1 MRQAC
6 FPIILF
12 VAGWCAVLSS
22 PLIPSPPEQPQKT
35 TGEANTEYPFRFPE
49 KGNIRPM
56 LSPDGRWIVF
66 QEAGDPTSGWFYTEV
81 GKEEKNPL
89 PLAKKKVPGKVIPGL
104 ACWSREGKTLALLAR
119 IDDLEQVVLVSFAG
133 SAPRFIASIPDADI
147 GYPVWLESGEFLYLA
162 SAPGRIM
169 VASSKGKVRTLTS
182 HVGGP
187 SDRGLF
193 YFQATPR
200 GDVLY
205 LGGDSLAL
213 LKFGDSGRIKVTEVY
228 HTPEPLTFSFSPNG
242 RFALLDGGSAHQGQ
256 VLLLDLAASQMKESL
271 ELGKNLQL
279 EMKDAKVIMTLP
291 QPAQSEWS
299 PDGARLACLEKGPQ
313 GRFFILDAASGARK
327 ELSDAVDNFAWMPDG
342 RRILFSTS
350 STADPGLFVMSAED
364 GTIIGKLSSTAAGD
378 PPGLS
383 ADGKVIVWQARGAEA
398 FFVLRQEGQVLNYK
412 NLIFQDLTP

>member
-1 MRQAC
+1 MNKAC

-12 VAGWCAVLSS
+12 VVSLCAILSS
-22 PLIPSPPEQPQKT
+22 PLIPSLPEQPQKT
-35 TGEANTEYPFRFPE
+35 AGGTSTESPFRFPE
-49 KGNIRPM
+49 KGNIHPL

-66 QEAGDPTSGWFYTEV
+66 QEAGDSTSGWFYTEV

-89 PLAKKKVPGKVIPGL
+89 PLAKRKAPGKVMPGR
-104 ACWSREGKTLALLAR
+104 ACWSRDGKTLALLAR

-133 SAPRFIASIPDADI
+133 SAPRFVAAIPDADI
-147 GYPVWLESGEFLYLA
+147 GYPVWLESGELLYLA
-162 SAPGRIM
+162 SSPGRIM

-193 YFQATPR
+193 YFQATAQ

-205 LGGDSLAL
+205 LGGDSIAL
-213 LKFGDSGRIKVTEVY
+213 LKFGDSGRIKVTEVC

-256 VLLLDLAASQMKESL
+256 VLLLDLAASQVKESL
-271 ELGKNLQL
+271 ELDKNLQI

-291 QPAQSEWS
+291 KPAQSEWS
-299 PDGARLACLEKGPQ
+299 PDGARLACLEKGPH
-313 GRFFILDAASGARK
+313 GRLFILEAASGAQK
-327 ELSDAVDNFAWMPDG
+327 ELGSGVDSFAWMPDG
-342 RRILFSTS
+342 KRILFSDS
-350 STADPGLFVMSAED
+350 SAAEPGLFAMSAED
-364 GTIIGKLSSTAAGD
+364 GKVIGKVSSTAAGD

-383 ADGKVIVWQARGAEA
+383 ADGKVIVWQARGAED
-398 FFVLRQEGQVLNYK
+398 FFVARNPFAE
-412 NLIFQDLTP
+412 